1 MTAINPALS
10 AAVEIPAV
18 PLTLEGS
25 AVLHQFFRFRWTA
38 WRALPEAD
46 RARVLGEAESALAGM
61 EKDGSAL
68 FSVLGHK
75 GDLLFIHFRPDFAA
89 LNQAQL
95 AVQQLDLF
103 AYLEPA
109 NSYVSVVELGLYE
122 STVKLYRELSAKGLE
137 PHSAEWNAAIEEA
150 LERQRTAMHP
160 RLYPEVPEARYVC
173 FYPMD
178 RKRGEQKNWYTLPI
192 EERGRQMDLHGKI
205 GRRYAGKVQQI
216 ISGSIG
222 LDDWEWGVDLFGD
235 DLVTFKK
242 LIYEMR
248 FDEVS
253 GVFSN
258 FGTFYTG
265 LRCTADELPNLLA
278 GRTPAAPPKTRP
290 VPMGRPV
297 RP

>member
-1 MTAINPALS
+1 MTTNPTLAN
-10 AAVEIPAV
+10 AVEIPAV

-25 AVLHQFFRFRWTA
+25 AVLHQFFRFRWPL
-38 WRALPEAD
+38 WRALAEAD
-46 RARVLGEAESALAGM
+46 RGRILGEAQAALAAM
-61 EKDGSAL
+61 ERDGSAL

-75 GDLLFIHFRPDFAA
+75 GDLLFIHFRPDFAG

-95 AVQQLDLF
+95 ALAQLELF

-122 STVKLYRELSAKGLE
+122 STIKLYHELAAKGLE
-137 PHSAEWNAAIEEA
+137 PHSAEWNAAIDEA
-150 LERQRTAMHP
+150 LERQKNAMHP
-160 RLYPEVPEARYVC
+160 RLFPEIPEARYVC

-178 RKRGEQKNWYTLPI
+178 RKRGEEKNWYTLSI

-205 GRRYAGKVQQI
+205 GRRYAGRVQQI

-258 FGTFYTG
+258 FGAFYTG
-265 LRCTADELPNLLA
+265 LRCTAAELPNLLA

-290 VPMGRPV
+290 VPTGRPG